1 MNVRSLSKFLSYV
14 LRHHPQ
20 EIGLSVD
27 ENGWASVDELIQKA
41 GADGKNLSREKLHTI
56 IDHGEKQR
64 FILTDDE
71 QFIRAGYGHSIDVDL
86 QLHPQEPP
94 EILYH
99 GTAQKNVEAILAG
112 GLHAGNRNFVHLSAR
127 EADAKQV
134 GSRHGTPV
142 ILEIRAAAMSDG
154 GYEFYQSESE
164 PDIWLTER
172 VPAEFVANHSGGR

>member
-1 MNVRSLSKFLSYV
+1 MSYV

-27 ENGWASVDELIQKA
+27 EHGWASVDELIRKA
-41 GADGKNLSREKLHTI
+41 EVHGKNLSRERLHAI

-64 FILTDDE
+64 FILTEDE

-99 GTAQKNVEAILAG
+99 GTAQKNVDAILAG
-112 GLHAGNRNFVHLSAR
+112 GLHAGSRNFVHLSAQQ
-127 EADAKQV
+127 ADARQV

-142 ILEIRAAAMSDG
+142 ILQIRAAAMSEE
-154 GYEFYQSESE
+154 GYDCYQSESE
-164 PDIWLTER
+164 SDIWLTKR
-172 VPAEFVANHSGGR
+172 VPAEFVVNHSREDGY